1 MGHSLEPGEK
11 VTEVGAETIEGRSE
25 EGSEMKP
32 ERVGKPGVDERLAR
46 YPLLDALRDRR
57 SRRFGMGMKIESG
70 PFAYE
75 SRHGP
80 LPLTEA
86 EEAALAFAACGVTG
100 YALADLSYGH
110 GQGGSM
116 LAGLLGRTV
125 ASPDAINTTSIIV
138 TNDEATYLLKRPQDF
153 APTEVPDLIELAH
166 EGELVELYQKSRI
179 KIADGRAAPPVE
191 PGYNF
196 NINRW
201 ALYAPGSTYL
211 LPVEEMTA
219 IYVNAM
225 LEAFDEEMAIFV
237 VDERANFRPA
247 GISRFAKSKGGHL
260 NNDTSSGRVA
270 TIQAIE
276 ASLAEACAIEQG
288 MVLQNV
294 ALMSQA
300 LGLGGYPNFA
310 RHEFGWF
317 QALGFR
323 MGEMPASQYLG
334 ANRLIS
340 TALRLMGR
348 DQPVPYPLGLER
360 DGEILLEPSCPPYY
374 PSMEAAVRE
383 FVGRKFGPQG
393 VFRGGASTSGWR
405 EPDEKTAGIPAPT
418 EAAIEATIAYCEY
431 VHDHYGRF
439 PAYSAPFRSIL
450 GHQATHVDVDF
461 YDRFYHP
468 DALSETQRQH
478 TDRWHDLEAQT

>member
-1 MGHSLEPGEK
+1 
-11 VTEVGAETIEGRSE
+11 
-25 EGSEMKP
+25 
-32 ERVGKPGVDERLAR
+32 
-46 YPLLDALRDRR
+46 
-57 SRRFGMGMKIESG
+57 MGMKIESG

-75 SRHGP
+75 SHHEP
-80 LPLTEA
+80 LPLSET
-86 EEAALAFAACGVTG
+86 EEAVLAFAACGVTG
-100 YALADLSYGH
+100 YALADLSYGR
-110 GQGGSM
+110 GQGGGM
-116 LAGLLGRTV
+116 LAGLLGRAV
-125 ASPDAINTTSIIV
+125 ASPDAINTVSVFV

-153 APTEVPDLIELAH
+153 APDEIPTLMELARR
-166 EGELVELYQKSRI
+166 EELVGLYRKGRI
-179 KIADGRAAPPVE
+179 KIADGRAAPPVQ

-201 ALYAPGSTYL
+201 ALYAPGGTYF

-219 IYVNAM
+219 IYINAM

-247 GISRFAKSKGGHL
+247 GISRFAQSNGGHL
-260 NNDTSSGRVA
+260 NDDTSSGRMA

-323 MGEMPASQYLG
+323 MEEMPASQYLG

-340 TALRLMGR
+340 TALRLLGR

-360 DGEILLEPSCPPYY
+360 GGEILLKPFCPPYY

-383 FVGRKFGPQG
+383 FVERKFGPQG
-393 VFRGGASTSGWR
+393 VFRGGVSASSWR
-405 EPDEKTAGIPAPT
+405 EPAEKTAGIPAPS
-418 EAAIEATIAYCEY
+418 EAAIEATVAYCEY
-431 VHDHYGRF
+431 VYDRYGRF
-439 PAYSAPFRSIL
+439 PAHSAPFRTVL

>member
-1 MGHSLEPGEK
+1 
-11 VTEVGAETIEGRSE
+11 
-25 EGSEMKP
+25 MKP
-32 ERVGKPGVDERLAR
+32 ERVGEPGVDERLGR
-46 YPLLDALRDRR
+46 YPLLDALRGRR

-75 SRHGP
+75 SHHQP
-80 LPLTEA
+80 LPLTET

-100 YALADLSYGH
+100 YALADLSYGR

-116 LAGLLGRTV
+116 LAGLLGRAV
-125 ASPDAINTTSIIV
+125 ASPDAINTVSVFV
-138 TNDEATYLLKRPQDF
+138 TNDEAAYLLKRPQDF
-153 APTEVPDLIELAH
+153 APDEIPSLVEFARR
-166 EGELVELYQKSRI
+166 GELVGPYRKGRI

-201 ALYAPGSTYL
+201 ALYAPGSTYF
-211 LPVEEMTA
+211 LPVQEMTA
-219 IYVNAM
+219 IYVNAL
-225 LEAFDEEMAIFV
+225 LEAFDEEMALFV

-247 GISRFAKSKGGHL
+247 GISRFAQSKGGHL
-260 NNDTSSGRVA
+260 NNDTSSGRMA

-276 ASLAEACAIEQG
+276 ASLADACAIEQG
-288 MVLQNV
+288 MVLQNL

-340 TALRLMGR
+340 TALRLLGR
-348 DQPVPYPLGLER
+348 DQTVPYPLGLER
-360 DGEILLEPSCPPYY
+360 GGEILLKPYCPPYY
-374 PSMEAAVRE
+374 PSMETAVRE
-383 FVGRKFGPQG
+383 FVERKFGPQG
-393 VFRGGASTSGWR
+393 VFRGGAGASGWR
-405 EPDEKTAGIPAPT
+405 EPAEKTTGIPAPS
-418 EAAIEATIAYCEY
+418 EGAIEATVAYCEY
-431 VHDHYGRF
+431 VYDRYGRF
-439 PAYSAPFRSIL
+439 PAYSAPFRTVL

>member
-1 MGHSLEPGEK
+1 VKPKRVGEPG
-11 VTEVGAETIEGRSE
+11 VYEG
-25 EGSEMKP
+25 
-32 ERVGKPGVDERLAR
+32 LAR
-46 YPLLDALRDRR
+46 YPLLDALRERR

-75 SRHGP
+75 SHHEP
-80 LPLTEA
+80 LPLTET

-100 YALADLSYGH
+100 YALADLSYGR
-110 GQGGSM
+110 GQGGGM
-116 LAGLLGRTV
+116 LAGLLGRAV
-125 ASPDAINTTSIIV
+125 ASPDAINTVSVFV
-138 TNDEATYLLKRPQDF
+138 TNDDATYLLNRPQDF
-153 APTEVPDLIELAH
+153 APDEIPT
-166 EGELVELYQKSRI
+166 LVELAKRGEMVELYRKGRI
-179 KIADGRAAPPVE
+179 KIADGRAEPPVE

-201 ALYAPGSTYL
+201 ALYAPGSTYF

-247 GISRFAKSKGGHL
+247 GISRFAQSKGGHL
-260 NNDTSSGRVA
+260 NNDTSSGRMA

-288 MVLQNV
+288 MVLQNL

-323 MGEMPASQYLG
+323 MGERPASQYLG
-334 ANRLIS
+334 ANRFICR
-340 TALRLMGR
+340 ALRLLGR
-348 DQPVPYPLGLER
+348 DQPVPYSLGLER
-360 DGEILLEPSCPPYY
+360 GGEILLKPFCPPYY

-383 FVGRKFGPQG
+383 FVERKFGPQG
-393 VFRGGASTSGWR
+393 VFRGGARTSGWR
-405 EPDEKTAGIPAPT
+405 EPAEKTAGIPAPS
-418 EAAIEATIAYCEY
+418 EAAIEATVAYCEY
-431 VHDHYGRF
+431 VHDRYERF
-439 PAYSAPFRSIL
+439 PAYSAPFRTVL

-478 TDRWHDLEAQT
+478 TDRRQET

>member
-1 MGHSLEPGEK
+1 
-11 VTEVGAETIEGRSE
+11 V
-25 EGSEMKP
+25 KP
-32 ERVGKPGVDERLAR
+32 ERVGVPGVYEGLAR
-46 YPLLDALRDRR
+46 YPLLDALRERR
-57 SRRFGMGMKIESG
+57 SRRFGMGMKIEHG

-75 SRHGP
+75 SHHEP
-80 LPLTEA
+80 LPLTET

-100 YALADLSYGH
+100 YALADLSYGL
-110 GQGGSM
+110 GQGGGM
-116 LAGLLGRTV
+116 LAGLLGRAV
-125 ASPDAINTTSIIV
+125 ASPDAINTVSVFV

-153 APTEVPDLIELAH
+153 APKEIPTLVELARQ
-166 EGELVELYQKSRI
+166 GELVELYRKGRI
-179 KIADGRAAPPVE
+179 KITEGRAAPPVE

-201 ALYAPGSTYL
+201 ALYAPGSTYF

-247 GISRFAKSKGGHL
+247 GISRFAQSKGGHL
-260 NNDTSSGRVA
+260 NNDTSSGRMA
-270 TIQAIE
+270 TIQTIE
-276 ASLAEACAIEQG
+276 TSLAEACAIEQG
-288 MVLQNV
+288 MVLQNL

-323 MGEMPASQYLG
+323 MGETPASRYLG

-340 TALRLMGR
+340 TALRLLGR

-360 DGEILLEPSCPPYY
+360 GGEILLKPYCPPYY
-374 PSMEAAVRE
+374 PSMEVAVHD
-383 FVGRKFGPQG
+383 FVRRKFGPQG
-393 VFRGGASTSGWR
+393 VFRGGASASGWR
-405 EPDEKTAGIPAPT
+405 EPAEKTSGIPAPS
-418 EAAIEATIAYCEY
+418 EAAIEATVAYCEY
-431 VHDHYGRF
+431 VYDRYGRF
-439 PAYSAPFRSIL
+439 PAYSAPFRTVL

-478 TDRWHDLEAQT
+478 TERWHDLEAQT

>member
-1 MGHSLEPGEK
+1 VKPEGVGEPGVGEK
-11 VTEVGAETIEGRSE
+11 LG
-25 EGSEMKP
+25 
-32 ERVGKPGVDERLAR
+32 R

-75 SRHGP
+75 SHHEP
-80 LPLTEA
+80 LPLTET

-100 YALADLSYGH
+100 YALADLSYGR
-110 GQGGSM
+110 GQGGGM
-116 LAGLLGRTV
+116 LAGLLGRAV
-125 ASPDAINTTSIIV
+125 ASPDAINTVSVFV
-138 TNDEATYLLKRPQDF
+138 TNDEAAYLLKRPQDF
-153 APTEVPDLIELAH
+153 APDEIPILVELARR
-166 EGELVELYQKSRI
+166 GELVEPYRKGRI

-201 ALYAPGSTYL
+201 ALYAPGSTYF
-211 LPVEEMTA
+211 LPVQEMTA
-219 IYVNAM
+219 IYVNAL
-225 LEAFDEEMAIFV
+225 LEAFDEEMALFV

-247 GISRFAKSKGGHL
+247 GISRFAQSKGGHL
-260 NNDTSSGRVA
+260 NNDTSSGRMA

-288 MVLQNV
+288 MVLQNL

-340 TALRLMGR
+340 TALRLLGR

-360 DGEILLEPSCPPYY
+360 GGEILLKPYCPPYY
-374 PSMEAAVRE
+374 PSMEAAVHE
-383 FVGRKFGPQG
+383 FVERKFGPQG
-393 VFRGGASTSGWR
+393 VFRGGASASGWR
-405 EPDEKTAGIPAPT
+405 EPDEKAAAIPAPS
-418 EAAIEATIAYCEY
+418 EAAIEATFAYCEY
-431 VHDHYGRF
+431 VYEGYGRF
-439 PAYSAPFRSIL
+439 PAYSAPFRTVL

-468 DALSETQRQH
+468 DALSEAQRQH

>member
-1 MGHSLEPGEK
+1 VKS
-11 VTEVGAETIEGRSE
+11 
-25 EGSEMKP
+25 
-32 ERVGKPGVDERLAR
+32 ERVGEPDVFEGLDR
-46 YPLLDALRDRR
+46 YPLLDALRGRR

-75 SRHGP
+75 SHHET
-80 LPLTEA
+80 LPLSET

-100 YALADLSYGH
+100 YALADLSYGR
-110 GQGGSM
+110 GQGGGM
-116 LAGLLGRTV
+116 LAGLLGRAV
-125 ASPDAINTTSIIV
+125 ASPDAINTVSVFV

-153 APTEVPDLIELAH
+153 APDEIPTLVGLARR
-166 EGELVELYQKSRI
+166 GELVELYRKGRI

-201 ALYAPGSTYL
+201 ALYAPGGTYF

-219 IYVNAM
+219 IYINAM

-247 GISRFAKSKGGHL
+247 GISRFAQSKGGHL
-260 NNDTSSGRVA
+260 NDDTSSGRMA
-270 TIQAIE
+270 TIQGIE

-288 MVLQNV
+288 MVLQNL

-340 TALRLMGR
+340 TALRLLGR
-348 DQPVPYPLGLER
+348 EQPVPYPLGLER
-360 DGEILLEPSCPPYY
+360 GGEVLLEPYCPPYY

-383 FVGRKFGPQG
+383 FVERKFGPQG

-405 EPDEKTAGIPAPT
+405 EPNEKTAGIPAPS

-431 VHDHYGRF
+431 VYDRYRRF
-439 PAYSAPFRSIL
+439 PAYSAPFRTVL
-450 GHQATHVDVDF
+450 GYQATHVDVDF

-478 TDRWHDLEAQT
+478 TDRWHDLEVQT

>member
-1 MGHSLEPGEK
+1 
-11 VTEVGAETIEGRSE
+11 V
-25 EGSEMKP
+25 KP
-32 ERVGKPGVDERLAR
+32 ERVGVPGVYEGLAR
-46 YPLLDALRDRR
+46 YPLLDALRERR
-57 SRRFGMGMKIESG
+57 SRRFGMGMKIEHG
-70 PFAYE
+70 AFAYE
-75 SRHGP
+75 SHHEP
-80 LPLTEA
+80 LPLTET

-100 YALADLSYGH
+100 YALADLSYGL
-110 GQGGSM
+110 GQGGGM
-116 LAGLLGRTV
+116 LAGLLGRAV
-125 ASPDAINTTSIIV
+125 ASPDAINTVSVFV

-153 APTEVPDLIELAH
+153 APKEIPTLVELARQ
-166 EGELVELYQKSRI
+166 GELVELYRKGRI
-179 KIADGRAAPPVE
+179 KITEGRAAPPVE

-201 ALYAPGSTYL
+201 ALYAPGSTYF

-247 GISRFAKSKGGHL
+247 GISRFAQSKGGHL
-260 NNDTSSGRVA
+260 NNDTSSGRMA
-270 TIQAIE
+270 TIQTIE
-276 ASLAEACAIEQG
+276 TSLAEACAIEQG
-288 MVLQNV
+288 MVLQNL

-323 MGEMPASQYLG
+323 MGETPASRYLG

-340 TALRLMGR
+340 TALRLLGR

-360 DGEILLEPSCPPYY
+360 GGEILLKPYCPPYY
-374 PSMEAAVRE
+374 PSMEVAVHD
-383 FVGRKFGPQG
+383 FVRRKFGPQG
-393 VFRGGASTSGWR
+393 VFRGGASASGWR
-405 EPDEKTAGIPAPT
+405 EPAEKTSGIPAPS
-418 EAAIEATIAYCEY
+418 EAAIEATVAYCEY
-431 VHDHYGRF
+431 VYDRYGRF
-439 PAYSAPFRSIL
+439 PAYSAPFRTVL

-478 TDRWHDLEAQT
+478 TERWHDLEAQT

>member
-1 MGHSLEPGEK
+1 
-11 VTEVGAETIEGRSE
+11 VQ
-25 EGSEMKP
+25 P
-32 ERVGKPGVDERLAR
+32 ERVGEPGVDERLAR
-46 YPLLDALRDRR
+46 YPLLDALRERR

-70 PFAYE
+70 PFTYE
-75 SRHGP
+75 SHHEP
-80 LPLTEA
+80 LPLTES

-100 YALADLSYGH
+100 YALADLSYGR
-110 GQGGSM
+110 GQGGGM
-116 LAGLLGRTV
+116 LAGLLGRAV
-125 ASPDAINTTSIIV
+125 ASPDAINTVSV
-138 TNDEATYLLKRPQDF
+138 FLTNDEATYLLKRPQDF
-153 APTEVPDLIELAH
+153 APHEITTLVELARR
-166 EGELVELYQKSRI
+166 GELVELYRKARI

-191 PGYNF
+191 PAYNF

-201 ALYAPGSTYL
+201 ALYAPGSTYFV
-211 LPVEEMTA
+211 PVEEMTA
-219 IYVNAM
+219 VYVNAM

-247 GISRFAKSKGGHL
+247 GISRFAQSKGGHL
-260 NNDTSSGRVA
+260 NNDAASGRMA
-270 TIQAIE
+270 TIQTIE

-288 MVLQNV
+288 MVLQNL

-323 MGEMPASQYLG
+323 MGETPASRYLG

-340 TALRLMGR
+340 TALRLLGR

-360 DGEILLEPSCPPYY
+360 GGEILLKPYCPPYY
-374 PSMEAAVRE
+374 PSMEVAVHDFIR
-383 FVGRKFGPQG
+383 RKFGSQG
-393 VFRGGASTSGWR
+393 VFRGGARTSGWR
-405 EPDEKTAGIPAPT
+405 EPEEKTAGIPAPS
-418 EAAIEATIAYCEY
+418 EAAIEATVAYCEY
-431 VHDHYGRF
+431 VYERYGRF
-439 PAYSAPFRSIL
+439 PAYSAPFRTVL
-450 GHQATHVDVDF
+450 GHQATHVDIDF

-478 TDRWHDLEAQT
+478 KNRWHDLEAQT

>member
-1 MGHSLEPGEK
+1 VKPKRVGEPG
-11 VTEVGAETIEGRSE
+11 VYEG
-25 EGSEMKP
+25 
-32 ERVGKPGVDERLAR
+32 LAR
-46 YPLLDALRDRR
+46 YPLLDALRERR

-75 SRHGP
+75 SHHEP
-80 LPLTEA
+80 LPLTET

-100 YALADLSYGH
+100 YALADLSYGR
-110 GQGGSM
+110 GQGGGM
-116 LAGLLGRTV
+116 LAGLLGRAV
-125 ASPDAINTTSIIV
+125 ASPDAINTVSVFV
-138 TNDEATYLLKRPQDF
+138 TNDDATYLLNRPQDF
-153 APTEVPDLIELAH
+153 APDEIPTLVELARR
-166 EGELVELYQKSRI
+166 GELVELYRKGRI

-201 ALYAPGSTYL
+201 ALYAPGSTYF

-247 GISRFAKSKGGHL
+247 GISRFAQSKGGHL
-260 NNDTSSGRVA
+260 NNDTSSGRMA

-288 MVLQNV
+288 MVLQNL

-323 MGEMPASQYLG
+323 MGERPASQYLG
-334 ANRLIS
+334 ANRFICR
-340 TALRLMGR
+340 ALRLLGR
-348 DQPVPYPLGLER
+348 DQPVPYSLGLER
-360 DGEILLEPSCPPYY
+360 GGEILLKPFCPPYY

-383 FVGRKFGPQG
+383 FVERKFGPQG
-393 VFRGGASTSGWR
+393 VFRGGARTSGWR
-405 EPDEKTAGIPAPT
+405 EPAEKTAGIPAPS
-418 EAAIEATIAYCEY
+418 EAAIEATVAYCEY
-431 VHDHYGRF
+431 VHDRYERF
-439 PAYSAPFRSIL
+439 PAYSAPFRTVL

-478 TDRWHDLEAQT
+478 TDRRQET

>member
-1 MGHSLEPGEK
+1 
-11 VTEVGAETIEGRSE
+11 
-25 EGSEMKP
+25 
-32 ERVGKPGVDERLAR
+32 
-46 YPLLDALRDRR
+46 
-57 SRRFGMGMKIESG
+57 
-70 PFAYE
+70 
-75 SRHGP
+75 
-80 LPLTEA
+80 
-86 EEAALAFAACGVTG
+86 
-100 YALADLSYGH
+100 
-110 GQGGSM
+110 M
-116 LAGLLGRTV
+116 LAGLLGRAV
-125 ASPDAINTTSIIV
+125 ASPDAINTVSVFV

-153 APTEVPDLIELAH
+153 ALDEIPTLVELARR
-166 EGELVELYQKSRI
+166 EDLVELYRRGRI

-201 ALYAPGSTYL
+201 ALYAPGSTYF

-219 IYVNAM
+219 IYINAM

-247 GISRFAKSKGGHL
+247 GISRFAQSKGGHL
-260 NNDTSSGRVA
+260 NNDASSGRMA

-288 MVLQNV
+288 MVLQNL

-340 TALRLMGR
+340 TALRLLGR

-360 DGEILLEPSCPPYY
+360 GGEILLKPLCPPYY
-374 PSMEAAVRE
+374 PSMEAAVHE
-383 FVGRKFGPQG
+383 FVERKFGPQG
-393 VFRGGASTSGWR
+393 VFRGGASASGWR
-405 EPDEKTAGIPAPT
+405 EPEEKTAGIPAPS
-418 EAAIEATIAYCEY
+418 EAAIEATVAYCEY
-431 VHDHYGRF
+431 IYDRYERF
-439 PAYSAPFRSIL
+439 PAYSAPFRTVL
-450 GHQATHVDVDF
+450 GHQATHVDMDF

-478 TDRWHDLEAQT
+478 TEGRHDLEAQT